1 MVREMMHSIKVTT
14 IHAASAALFGKR
26 CLGPLKQ
33 GLFGGLL
40 AFMALV
46 SLAAVANADT
56 LCAPGTYSA
65 TGSTPC
71 TAASPGYY
79 VSGTGATAPTAAPAG
94 YYAPNSGM
102 SAPLQA
108 PLGYY
113 VPYIAQTHATAADP
127 GFYVSRNG
135 QDHET
140 AAPAGYFVPTAAS
153 IGAQACAGGSFSYGA
168 APACRGSGSGT
179 VGPDLTTSASSGVIS
194 FGDVPVLTTNQLTFL
209 VTNAATGVGNP
220 TSGYATELAQLT
232 DLTLLSATLQGGDV
246 ANFSIADFV
255 AGTVVPAQDG
265 TQFTLN
271 FSASTIGNYSTT
283 LLLTTD
289 QGATF
294 GGNGQ
299 QFSFTIE
306 ATATPL
312 PATLPLFASGLGV
325 VGLFGW
331 RRKRKAQA
339 AV

>member
-1 MVREMMHSIKVTT
+1 
-14 IHAASAALFGKR
+14 
-26 CLGPLKQ
+26 
-33 GLFGGLL
+33 LFGGLL
-40 AFMALV
+40 VFMALV
-46 SLAAVANADT
+46 SLAGVANANT
-56 LCAPGTYSA
+56 LCLPGSYSA
-65 TGSTPC
+65 TGSAPC
-71 TAASPGYY
+71 TPAPPGYF
-79 VSGTGATAPTAAPAG
+79 VSVTGATAPNAAPAG
-94 YYAPNSGM
+94 FYAPNSGM

-108 PLGYY
+108 PAGYY

-127 GFYVSRNG
+127 GFYVSGNA

-140 AAPAGYFVPTAAS
+140 AAPAGYYVPTAAS
-153 IGAQACAGGSFSYGA
+153 ISAQACAGGSFSYGA

-179 VGPDLTTSASSGVIS
+179 VGPNLTTSASSGVIS
-194 FGDVPVLTTNQLTFL
+194 FGDVSVLTTRQLTFF
-209 VTNAATGVGNP
+209 VTNAAMGIGNP
-220 TSGYATELAQLT
+220 TSGFATELAQLT
-232 DLTLLSATLQGGDV
+232 DLTLLSATLQGGD
-246 ANFSIADFV
+246 AASFSVTDFV
-255 AGTVVPAQDG
+255 DGTVVPAQDG

-271 FSASTIGNYSTT
+271 FSPSASGNYSTT

-299 QFSFTIE
+299 QFSFNLD
-306 ATATPL
+306 ATGITPL